1 MADVPTPD
9 SFESILARLREMAA
23 EAEALAKQ
31 VLDLTRTQGRPLVHQ
46 AMRTAALSLRA
57 VPALLA
63 SAIEAE
69 ADEAQQ
75 VNKQTLASQ
84 VTPATQAAPASQ
96 VTPSVA
102 PLPALAP
109 TPPPDAPR
117 PPQGNVGPSGGNT
130 GPPVAVPATAA
141 APLVGSA
148 ATIGSAATNGGS

>member
-75 VNKQTLASQ
+75 VNKQTLATQ
-84 VTPATQAAPASQ
+84 VAPASQ
-96 VTPSVA
+96 AAPSVA
-102 PLPALAP
+102 PSPALAP

>member
-75 VNKQTLASQ
+75 VNKQTLATQ
-84 VTPATQAAPASQ
+84 VTPATQAA
-96 VTPSVA
+96 PSVA

>member
-84 VTPATQAAPASQ
+84 VTPATQAAP
-96 VTPSVA
+96 SVA

>member
-84 VTPATQAAPASQ
+84 VTPATQAAP
-96 VTPSVA
+96 SVA

-130 GPPVAVPATAA
+130 GQPVATPTIVP